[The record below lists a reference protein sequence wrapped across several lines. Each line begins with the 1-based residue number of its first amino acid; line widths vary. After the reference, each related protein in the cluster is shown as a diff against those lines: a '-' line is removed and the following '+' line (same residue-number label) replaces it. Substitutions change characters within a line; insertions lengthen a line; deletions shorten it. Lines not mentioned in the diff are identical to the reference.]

1 MSEDPINF
9 RSGLNFYRYAYNHP
23 TRFRDATGLDPV
35 IGTTVGIIAGGL
47 LGLVHQVREHL
58 ERAND
63 KAYQGREALHLRD
76 SASAEECT
84 EKMEA
89 CK

>member
-1 MSEDPINF
+1 V
-9 RSGLNFYRYAYNHP
+9 YQ
-23 TRFRDATGLDPV
+23 
-35 IGTTVGIIAGGL
+35 
-47 LGLVHQVREHL
+47 LGLVHQVREHM

-76 SASAEECT
+76 SASATECT

-89 CK
+89 CN